1 MVHHQASKRG
11 CSLTGDVT
19 DNHTQ
24 VSFLKT
30 MSIDECFIIVCLS
43 SEGHCSLILETK
55 DHPCYSPSLSFFLP
69 TSV

>member
-1 MVHHQASKRG
+1 MVHHQAAKCG

-24 VSFLKT
+24 VSFSMTL
-30 MSIDECFIIVCLS
+30 SIDECFIIVYLS

-55 DHPCYSPSLSFFLP
+55 DHLCYSPSLSFFSP